1 VVQDVNY
8 AASAGGGILCR
19 PTDPSRRTTGMNRRY
34 RNLALLLTLCSL
46 TVIAADI
53 KVKPNSDAGPSLMGA
68 ALRSTDLDRSI
79 KYYETGLGM
88 VVTGK
93 LVNGTVTEVF
103 LGFEGRENQPG
114 LVIFRD
120 STPGKSPTV
129 DHGNAASRVLL
140 RMPDVAA
147 IAARLKAAG
156 YEAGEVHGNGNVKV
170 LMIKDPDGH
179 SFELVQL
186 PPGDVHLKGSMN

>member
-1 VVQDVNY
+1 MQ
-8 AASAGGGILCR
+8 I
-19 PTDPSRRTTGMNRRY
+19 TGPITEKIGMKRRY
-34 RNLALLLTLCSL
+34 RNLTLLLTLCSL

-147 IAARLKAAG
+147 IAARLTAAG

-179 SFELVQL
+179 SFELAQL
-186 PPGDVHLKGSMN
+186 PQGDIHLKGSMK